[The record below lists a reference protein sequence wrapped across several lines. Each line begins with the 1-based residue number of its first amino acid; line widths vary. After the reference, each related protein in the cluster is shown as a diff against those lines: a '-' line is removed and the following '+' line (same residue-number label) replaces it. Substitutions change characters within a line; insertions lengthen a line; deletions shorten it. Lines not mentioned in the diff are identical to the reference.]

1 MQLPARSRQ
10 PRHDGADRDAGDI
23 GDLFVGTF
31 LQLAQRNDLA
41 EFGRQLLDRGAD
53 SLAIERSVER
63 GTALGLGGF
72 AAVEFL
78 IENNFAALRAALL
91 ERAEGSVAHDAEKPG
106 PAVLAAETIEESEGA
121 QAGVLHH
128 VFGVVIV
135 AHQKTRQAVGG
146 IEMRQNLPME
156 IGRLVWFGQ
165 SFHTRPHRGVKSRTA
180 VFSFLFPIAVL
191 RRSREFFAA
200 FSGKDHRSEGS
211 TSAATK
217 TSMSNYILH
226 DHNED
231 GIDRRGF
238 LKCMAWAGTGVL
250 WTVSGGLLT
259 SKLLSSAAQAAEPAG
274 DFSFVQMS
282 DSHIGFSKEANKD
295 VIGTLQKAIAKIN
308 ALPKAPEF
316 ILHTVT

>member
-1 MQLPARSRQ
+1 
-10 PRHDGADRDAGDI
+10 
-23 GDLFVGTF
+23 
-31 LQLAQRNDLA
+31 
-41 EFGRQLLDRGAD
+41 
-53 SLAIERSVER
+53 
-63 GTALGLGGF
+63 
-72 AAVEFL
+72 
-78 IENNFAALRAALL
+78 
-91 ERAEGSVAHDAEKPG
+91 
-106 PAVLAAETIEESEGA
+106 
-121 QAGVLHH
+121 
-128 VFGVVIV
+128 
-135 AHQKTRQAVGG
+135 
-146 IEMRQNLPME
+146 
-156 IGRLVWFGQ
+156 
-165 SFHTRPHRGVKSRTA
+165 
-180 VFSFLFPIAVL
+180 
-191 RRSREFFAA
+191 
-200 FSGKDHRSEGS
+200 
-211 TSAATK
+211 
-217 TSMSNYILH
+217 MSNYILH